1 MKILLTI
8 GDISITGGAERVV
21 ANLANALHTLGHEVC
36 VLSFYRTNAE
46 LPYKIAPRLV
56 FMHECSEE
64 NLRRE
69 FYQNPLKKLYFKHI
83 YKPFLSLKIKTRY
96 KDADAVIVSD
106 WVFAPFFKRKNTR
119 YIKISHSKFFRYNKR
134 NDLFDALV
142 VLTSQELPLWQNHKN
157 VRVIPNF
164 LPQIPSKNADYKQKV
179 VLSVGRMDNG
189 DQKGFSRLLDI
200 WQLLARDEGFKNE
213 FKQWRLVIV
222 GDGVLKGELE
232 AKIQGLGLE
241 NVSLKPFTKDIE
253 REYLSASIYAMS
265 SLWEGFGMVLAEAS
279 SCALPCVA
287 FDVKTGPSDIISHEK
302 SGFLV
307 ADGDLAG
314 FAGRLKILM
323 RDENLRREFGEN
335 AKKAVSEKFSK
346 NAVLEKWQAL
356 LKSPQNQIKGQK

>member
-1 MKILLTI
+1 MRILLTI
-8 GDISITGGAERVV
+8 QDFSTTGGSERV
-21 ANLANALHTLGHEVC
+21 ATNLANALCELGHEVEVMSHYQKNQSFPYALHPSVKYWLARHYDKFTQAKPRIFMHTRNALARRLVNGYIARRGHYDIIISNDAHYYPYNKQRGTKYLKIMHSGYEFSSLNRRNTFFDSLI
-36 VLSFYRTNAE
+36 VLSSRE
-46 LPYKIAPRLV
+46 IA
-56 FMHECSEE
+56 
-64 NLRRE
+64 
-69 FYQNPLKKLYFKHI
+69 
-83 YKPFLSLKIKTRY
+83 
-96 KDADAVIVSD
+96 A
-106 WVFAPFFKRKNTR
+106 
-119 YIKISHSKFFRYNKR
+119 
-134 NDLFDALV
+134 
-142 VLTSQELPLWQNHKN
+142 WQTHHKN

-179 VLSVGRMDNG
+179 VLSVGRLSEE
-189 DQKGFSRLLDI
+189 KGFSRLLDI
-200 WQLLARDEGFKNE
+200 WQLLARDEDFKDE

-253 REYLSASIYAMS
+253 SEYLSASIYAMS

-287 FDVKTGPSDIISHEK
+287 FDIKTGPSDIIAHEK

-335 AKKAVSEKFSK
+335 AKQIVSEKFSK
-346 NAVLEKWQAL
+346 EAVLGKWMELFAQL
-356 LKSPQNQIKGQK
+356 VEG

>member
-1 MKILLTI
+1 MQQKIIITLK
-8 GDISITGGAERVV
+8 DISENGGGERVGV
-21 ANLANALHTLGHEVC
+21 NLANAFAQSGFCVC
-36 VLSFYRTNAE
+36 VVSFFEASKRHFYALDERVQLVCLSGGSA
-46 LPYKIAPRLV
+46 K
-56 FMHECSEE
+56 CK
-64 NLRRE
+64 
-69 FYQNPLKKLYFKHI
+69 NPLKSLFNRTLKRL
-83 YKPFLSLKIKTRY
+83 FLSYKT
-96 KDADAVIVSD
+96 
-106 WVFAPFFKRKNTR
+106 
-119 YIKISHSKFFRYNKR
+119 HKFI
-134 NDLFDALV
+134 AAQGAQV
-142 VLTSQELPLWQNHKN
+142 VLANDGWFVPFCKLKTPLYVRLWHLKAPKRQPRKLSFFDTLVILSSKELAAWQTHHKN

-253 REYLSASIYAMS
+253 SEYLAASIYAMS

-287 FDVKTGPSDIISHEK
+287 FDINTGPSDIIAQAK

-335 AKKAVSEKFSK
+335 AKKIVSEKFNK
-346 NAVLEKWQAL
+346 EAVLGKWMELFAQL
-356 LKSPQNQIKGQK
+356 VKG